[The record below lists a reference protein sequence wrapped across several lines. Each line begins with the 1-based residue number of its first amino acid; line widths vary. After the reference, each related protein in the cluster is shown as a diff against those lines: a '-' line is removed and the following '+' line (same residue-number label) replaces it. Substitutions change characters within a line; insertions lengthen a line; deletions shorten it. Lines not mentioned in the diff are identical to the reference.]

1 MRRGSAARA
10 AYRTA
15 FLAVVLA
22 SLWGPAPAAGARAEP
37 SGPADCPAGAV
48 RVAPGGSIQSAAL
61 RAGVGGT
68 ICLAAGLY
76 RMQEVA
82 PLAGQSFLGEPGT
95 ILNGA
100 RILTGFERAG
110 AYWQLSGIRLR
121 PAAAGPGQCRS
132 GTLCLQPLALFL
144 DGEPLR
150 RVASRAEL
158 GPGRYLVE
166 VSAGRVT
173 IADDPKGR
181 TIEGASARFAFRGQV
196 SNVRIRGLVI
206 EKYDS
211 PVQEGAIEATGPGWR
226 VEATEL
232 RHNSGAGIGI
242 VSNSVVRDCAIHH
255 NGQLGATAG
264 GTDILFENNR
274 IYANNTAGFDSAWEA
289 GGLKI
294 TDSRSVV
301 LRGNRVDRN
310 GGPGLWC
317 DIDCR
322 DVLIE
327 DNHAE
332 DNVGPGIFYEISYA
346 AVIRRNTLRRNGDPR
361 ATWFWDAD
369 IQIAASE
376 EVEVSDNDI
385 TVRPDGHAVVLVD
398 QARERAQGGLYRTA
412 QNRVHDNRFVFL
424 GAGSAGGVSDA
435 EPESPNFRVIQTG
448 RNSFDRNLYAYPAAT
463 PPRFIWGHDIID
475 FARFRAAGQEQAGTM
490 KAEP

>member
-1 MRRGSAARA
+1 MTRCLPARA
-10 AYRTA
+10 PRALG
-15 FLAVVLA
+15 LAVALV
-22 SLWGPAPAAGARAEP
+22 SLCAPAGCLAAEARADP
-37 SGPADCPAGAV
+37 SGPALCPAGAV
-48 RVAPGGSIQSAAL
+48 KVPAGGSIQRAAL
-61 RAGVGGT
+61 LAGPGGT
-68 ICLAAGLY
+68 VCLAAGLY

-100 RILTGFERAG
+100 RIVAGFERAG
-110 AYWQLSGIRLR
+110 AYWQVSGIRPYPR
-121 PAAAGPGQCRS
+121 GGSGQCRS
-132 GTLCLQPLALFL
+132 GTLCLQPVALFL
-144 DGEPLR
+144 DGTPLR
-150 RVASRAEL
+150 RVASRSEL
-158 GPGRYLVE
+158 GPGRYFVE
-166 VSAGRVT
+166 TTAGRVV
-173 IADDPKGR
+173 IGDDPTSR
-181 TIEGASARFAFRGQV
+181 TVEVASARFAFRGEAP
-196 SNVRIRGLVI
+196 NVRVRGLVI

-211 PVQEGAIEATGPGWR
+211 PAQEGAVEAKGPGWR
-226 VEATEL
+226 VEATEV
-232 RHNSGAGIGI
+232 RENAGAGIG
-242 VSNSVVRDCAIHH
+242 VVTGGVVRDCAIHH

-274 IYANNTAGFDSAWEA
+274 IYANNTADFDPAWEA

-294 TDSRSVV
+294 TESRSVT

-327 DNHAE
+327 GNHVE
-332 DNVGPGIFYEISYA
+332 ENLGPGIFYEISYA
-346 AVIRRNTLRRNGDPR
+346 AVIRRNTLRRNGDAR

-376 EVEVSDNDI
+376 DVEVSDNDI
-385 TVRPDGHAVVLVD
+385 TVRPDGRAVVLID

-412 QNRVHDNRFVFL
+412 RNRVHDNRVVFQ

-435 EPESPNFRVIQTG
+435 EPDSPNFTVIQTG

-463 PPRFIWGHDIID
+463 PPRFIWGQDIID
-475 FARFRAAGQEQAGTM
+475 FTHFRAVGQEQAGTM
-490 KAEP
+490 KAQP

>member
-1 MRRGSAARA
+1 MRGGPLAGAARA
-10 AYRTA
+10 AGLGMA
-15 FLAVVLA
+15 LAAL
-22 SLWGPAPAAGARAEP
+22 SAPASALAPGARAESP
-37 SGPADCPAGAV
+37 TPAGCPAGAV
-48 RVAPGGSIQSAAL
+48 RVPPGGSIQRAAL
-61 RAGVGGT
+61 SAGPGGT
-68 ICLAAGLY
+68 VCLAAGLY

-110 AYWQLSGIRLR
+110 AHWRVSGIRPR
-121 PAAAGPGQCRS
+121 TGGPGQCRS

-166 VSAGRVT
+166 AAAARVT
-173 IADDPKGR
+173 IADDPTGR
-181 TIEGASARFAFRGQV
+181 TVEVASARFAFRGQAP
-196 SNVRIRGLVI
+196 NVRIRGLVV

-211 PVQEGAIEATGPGWR
+211 PVQEGAIESTGPGWR

-232 RHNSGAGIGI
+232 RYNSGAGLG
-242 VSNSVVRDCAIHH
+242 VASGSAVRDCAIHH

-274 IYANNTAGFDSAWEA
+274 IYANNTADFDSAWEA

-317 DIDCR
+317 DMDCR

-332 DNVGPGIFYEISYA
+332 DNRGPGIFYEISYA

-376 EVEVSDNDI
+376 DVEVSDNDI
-385 TVRPDGHAVVLVD
+385 AVRPDGHAVVLVD

-435 EPESPNFRVIQTG
+435 EPESPNFKVIQTG

-475 FARFRAAGQEQAGTM
+475 FAHFRAAGQERAGMM